1 MFGQKPRWE
10 HHVPAHLH
18 HMSQVE
24 VGSVTDSEK
33 DEDELLNNSDNE
45 ETAIYRREEGRE
57 RVAEGQSLAGSDGEE
72 K

>member
-1 MFGQKPRWE
+1 
-10 HHVPAHLH
+10 
-18 HMSQVE
+18 MSQVE